1 MSEKEKQIL
10 KTFEKILPN
19 LSDSEQENLL
29 CFGEGM
35 AFMKNGRKQEEGEKD
50 DKFLVRVQ

>member
-50 DKFLVRVQ
+50 DKMVEI